1 MIASLKGKI
10 DVISNNYIV
19 VDVSGVGYKVY
30 MPETSIQNLEEGKD
44 IKVFT
49 YLRLTQDDMS
59 LFGFLSSEELS
70 MFELLISVGGI
81 GAKSATNIL
90 SNIEPSKFAMAVIM
104 NDINTIKSLP
114 GIGPKTAQRII
125 LELKDKI
132 KTEQAV
138 ENSAGKVLNA
148 NDNQKMQD
156 VIDALQVLGYNR
168 RSAEIAVSKLPNK
181 ELPLEELIKDS
192 LNILSK

>member
-1 MIASLKGKI
+1 MIASVKGKI
-10 DVISNNYIV
+10 ERKNNNYIV
-19 VDVSGVGYKVY
+19 VDVNGIGYKVF
-30 MPETSIQNLEEGKD
+30 MPETSINTLEEGKD
-44 IKVFT
+44 VRVYT
-49 YLRLTQDDMS
+49 YLRISQDDMS
-59 LFGFLSSEELS
+59 LYGFLSNEELV

-132 KTEQAV
+132 KTEQAI
-138 ENSAGKVLNA
+138 ENKEVSSEVVI
-148 NDNQKMQD
+148 DNQKIQD

-168 RSAEIAVSKLPNK
+168 RSAEIAVSKLKNK
-181 ELPLEELIKDS
+181 DLPLEELIKDS